1 MSYQI
6 PYESATFTPDDDLI
20 PGNAQADNP
29 VTFDLAPAGGS
40 DLARLKSVLY
50 AAAGLTG
57 NGVWSPEMQAA
68 VISSFETGSPVFER
82 CILGI
87 HGFNIPAALAVRVG
101 ILNEIPVRADDEGK
115 VRPDPKAPVP
125 VTSGAEFAKI
135 AGFQTAL
142 ALAVAFEIMKIS
154 RQVDKLDTRLFAQP
168 SGSPSAETAGGQTG
182 TVKAVRKG
190 PGRRGTVA

>member
-6 PYESATFTPDDDLI
+6 PYEDATFTPDDDLI
-20 PGNAQADNP
+20 PGNLQADNP
-29 VTFDLAPAGGS
+29 VKFELVPAGGP
-40 DLARLKSVLY
+40 DLARLKSVLF
-50 AAAGLTG
+50 AAAGLTN

-68 VISSFETGSPVFER
+68 VIGSFESGSGVFER
-82 CILGI
+82 CITAI

-101 ILNEIPVRADDEGK
+101 ILNAVPVRADDEGK

-125 VTSGAEFAKI
+125 ITNGVEFSKI

-154 RQVDKLDTRLFAQP
+154 KQVNALDPRLFAQP

-182 TVKAVRKG
+182 TVRRVRKG
-190 PGRRGTVA
+190 PGRPGTAV